1 MKFHIC
7 CVAKICF
14 ARLIGKEFLFFR
26 LFEDLGIKTE
36 VRFGLSYLSS
46 PKSPASS
53 FFPPPS
59 QKHQAFSPGKRD

>member
-1 MKFHIC
+1 MKFHVC
-7 CVAKICF
+7 CGAKICF
-14 ARLIGKEFLFFR
+14 ARLIRKEFLFFR